1 METLKYPHCVINN
14 DMVLLSEHKLSFYP
28 AFETYLENVII
39 NIYDNG
45 VIYIHGDRVEYGIA
59 FGKTKISDLDDAPQ
73 EDYINH
79 YKGFKLFGF
88 YLIKPYDYV
97 KSGWYKL
104 KERKPKKIITHK
116 YKIEVV
122 IE

>member
-1 METLKYPHCVINN
+1 MKTLKYPHCVINN
-14 DMVLLSEHKLSFYP
+14 DKVLLSEHKLSFYP

-39 NIYDNG
+39 NINANG
-45 VIYIHGDRVEYGIA
+45 VIDICGDKVEYGIV
-59 FGKTKISDLDDAPQ
+59 FGKTEISDLDDAPQ

-97 KSGWYKL
+97 KGWYKL
-104 KERKPKKIITHK
+104 KERKPKRIILNK

-122 IE
+122 NQ

>member
-1 METLKYPHCVINN
+1 METLKYKHCVIN
-14 DMVLLSEHKLSFYP
+14 DDKVLLSDSKISFRP

-39 NIYDNG
+39 NINDNG
-45 VIYIHGDRVEYGIA
+45 VIDIYGDKVQCDIV
-59 FGKTKISDLDDAPQ
+59 FSKTKISDLDSDPE

-88 YLIKPYDYV
+88 YLIKPYNYV
-97 KSGWYKL
+97 KGWYKL
-104 KERKPKKIITHK
+104 KERKPKRIILNK

-122 IE
+122 NQ

>member
-1 METLKYPHCVINN
+1 METLKYPHCVIN
-14 DMVLLSEHKLSFYP
+14 DDSVFLSEHKLSFSPLY
-28 AFETYLENVII
+28 EIYLENVII

-45 VIYIHGDRVEYGIA
+45 VIDICGDKVQCDIV
-59 FGKTKISDLDDAPQ
+59 FSKTKISDLDSEPE

-104 KERKPKKIITHK
+104 KERKPKRITISK
-116 YKIEVV
+116 YRLEVV
-122 IE
+122 N